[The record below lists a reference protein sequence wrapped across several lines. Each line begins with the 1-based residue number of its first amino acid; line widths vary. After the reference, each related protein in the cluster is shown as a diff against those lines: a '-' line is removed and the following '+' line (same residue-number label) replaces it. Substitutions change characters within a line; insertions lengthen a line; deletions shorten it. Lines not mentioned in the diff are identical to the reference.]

1 MGYEHWSGTLDSR
14 MPKFPVFFPVSREFS
29 GEELARDCRLRHA
42 VCNAEK
48 SQRYSSVNREK
59 SPQLRRFCSQNGSE
73 RVTHFTQ
80 QASFVALFSEGHIGS
95 PVSTTQPGECDAITK
110 RCVGETDL
118 TSRGAFG
125 TSHKGRQGAWS
136 CPDRARGR
144 SYQDE
149 RSLAFGRGSL
159 RSPRSGW
166 CAYGIATHDLGVIGL
181 QQLRN
186 NLHVVSTTWRTMTR
200 VALDPWRSP
209 RSLFSCSV
217 LTCLS
222 LERMDVAQDGSVSRW
237 NCHRSPRQ

>member
-73 RVTHFTQ
+73 RVTHF
-80 QASFVALFSEGHIGS
+80 
-95 PVSTTQPGECDAITK
+95 
-110 RCVGETDL
+110 TDL